1 MRTGSSSSTGPSPR
15 HQHTPLLQA
24 ISTALATLDR
34 HEAALSLAFAELGAI
49 DLPPGA
55 PRPEDRAQ
63 LQAAGPLYFASEL
76 NAAGV
81 LATAELVAGLFA
93 SGAISQ
99 PLGPSAQLLHA
110 YWRGRRQRL
119 DDKERSALFSRVIE
133 APHFDRLMAA
143 LCSALLA
150 QADSADLHEQVALSV
165 AAQSLGEFLSQRVDS
180 MASIAGREI
189 VVNINEALVFLRDRL
204 LQTAFGVR
212 GLWQLIAV
220 AGAAQGQT
228 ATSVLRRVDQG
239 RAGQSVLLWLAAH
252 YTEAAPRLDMSNAE
266 DVEVVSAAQ
275 RWLGARP
282 AVQASTPSPAP
293 VVALAVAA

>member
-1 MRTGSSSSTGPSPR
+1 MRSVSPPAIGPRPR
-15 HQHTPLLQA
+15 HSHTPLLQA
-24 ISTALATLDR
+24 LASAMAALDR
-34 HEAALSLAFAELGAI
+34 QQALSLAFADLGDI
-49 DLPPGA
+49 ELPPGA
-55 PRPEDRAQ
+55 LRPEDRAQ

-93 SGAISQ
+93 SGAITQ
-99 PLGPSAQLLHA
+99 PLGPTAQLLHA
-110 YWRGRRQRL
+110 YWRGRRDRL
-119 DDKERSALFSRVIE
+119 DENERSALFSRVIE

-150 QADSADLHEQVALSV
+150 QADSAELHEQVALSV

-180 MASIAGREI
+180 MASIAGRDI
-189 VVNINEALVFLRDRL
+189 VVNINQALALLRDRL

-220 AGAAQGQT
+220 AGASQGQT
-228 ATSVLRRVDQG
+228 ATSVLRHVDQG

-252 YTEAAPRLDMSNAE
+252 YTEIAPRLDMNNAG

-275 RWLGARP
+275 RWLSARP
-282 AVQASTPSPAP
+282 AVQPTAPSTAP